1 MRRSGV
7 GVGIT
12 ISSSGQKHQYGR
24 NGGRRRVRQRNGSK
38 ADRSRGSE
46 GKDIESFRLRV
57 SSVIGT
63 EERIQQVIKT
73 LSIREERL
81 PHGEATG
88 SGGFWRK

>member
-1 MRRSGV
+1 MRRPGV
-7 GVGIT
+7 GVEIT
-12 ISSSGQKHQYGR
+12 TSSSGQKHQYGR
-24 NGGRRRVRQRNGSK
+24 NGGRRRVRQGHGSK

-46 GKDIESFRLRV
+46 GKDTESFRLRV
-57 SSVIGT
+57 SSVMGN

-81 PHGEATG
+81 PHREATG